1 MRAKIKNSVFLF
13 CTSIVFISCGGQMKA
28 MTNYFG
34 TWDLISAYDTNFEGL
49 NATLEFRG
57 EERVF
62 GNSGCNNYSGTY
74 GLNEENRTLSFGP
87 LRSTKMGCEEAK
99 SNCQRLFF
107 RALNNTAN
115 YLPKK
120 EGIYLLSSDR
130 KILAFIKKR

>member
-1 MRAKIKNSVFLF
+1 MRIKIKISVLLF
-13 CTSIVFISCGGQMKA
+13 CASVILISCGGRKKA
-28 MTNYFG
+28 VTNYFG
-34 TWDLISAYDTNFEGL
+34 IWDLVSAYETNVEGL
-49 NATLEFRG
+49 NATIEFRG
-57 EERVF
+57 KERIF
-62 GNSGCNNYSGTY
+62 GNSGCNNYSGSY

-87 LRSTKMGCEEAK
+87 LMSTKMGCEEAK

-120 EGIYLLSSDR
+120 EGIYLLNSNR